1 MVKSIRHCR
10 KIYFQELKTDYFATA
25 GRKTAPIS
33 PHIFRFG
40 REGMKNAANRRG
52 EILSLC
58 FFPPEIPPSAPLQ
71 TQDGSAVATVKRT
84 LLFGVLL
91 FFFFFNLLGPVAA
104 DCAEIFVIYAKTI
117 QQTPDDKSTPAS
129 NIGMEGGG
137 ANSSTGTPTLV
148 RF

>member
-91 FFFFFNLLGPVAA
+91 FFFFL
-104 DCAEIFVIYAKTI
+104 
-117 QQTPDDKSTPAS
+117 
-129 NIGMEGGG
+129 
-137 ANSSTGTPTLV
+137 
-148 RF
+148 